1 MSKAEES
8 SVAALRKTLRAASDA
23 STRRRTS
30 RAASDASANARLA
43 LTPVLPK
50 VHAALDGS
58 AVADEEDEVVDI
70 QARYGRKLSRGATRS
85 ESISLIREARKQ
97 LRESG
102 SDAKDGHAAEASQ
115 QDAEDDNKTR
125 LSFRP
130 DLPNIPASAPLS
142 RVQSNAIPEEFV
154 LDDDLRDT
162 GKLASTRGVL
172 IIAVAGVAQMLD
184 NVSMTSV
191 NISLPA
197 IGKALNIESG
207 DLQWLISGYTLTFG
221 GFLLL
226 GA

>member
-8 SVAALRKTLRAASDA
+8 SIAALRKTLRAASDA

-43 LTPVLPK
+43 LTPVLPR
-50 VHAALDGS
+50 VHAALDES
-58 AVADEEDEVVDI
+58 AVADDEEEVDI

-85 ESISLIREARKQ
+85 ESISLIREARSQ
-97 LRESG
+97 PGHAG
-102 SDAKDGHAAEASQ
+102 SDAADGHAAEASQ
-115 QDAEDDNKTR
+115 QDADDDNKTR

-130 DLPNIPASAPLS
+130 DLPDIPASAPLS

>member
-50 VHAALDGS
+50 VHAALDES
-58 AVADEEDEVVDI
+58 AVADDEEEVDI

-85 ESISLIREARKQ
+85 ESISLIREARSQ
-97 LRESG
+97 PGHAG
-102 SDAKDGHAAEASQ
+102 SDAADGHAAEASQ